1 MEQVVIVGVYK
12 CKCKRFGSVSKIYGK
27 VNRSLDVRRLKKEDE
42 VEEIG

>member
-12 CKCKRFGSVSKIYGK
+12 CKRFGSVSKIYGTE
-27 VNRSLDVRRLKKEDE
+27 NRSLDVRRLKKEDE